1 MSYRAEMLAQ
11 HGWAYESS
19 VWDCWREFL
28 PEGWQ
33 FSAFDRGYFL
43 SQEQKNAGKLRQAAL
58 PAWNGVGISDRSLS
72 SRSCDWEL
80 KILTAHS
87 FGLHCLPFELIQ
99 DADLLVII
107 GGFEE
112 FHASEKAVSRKA
124 IQRMLVRLASDYRA
138 VLSDFY
144 SASFAVSGNVPAVV
158 SMDYDRT
165 CDLDL
170 LSADLRQLDTGRV
183 SIDNLRLAKSMLILH
198 GEQDSIVPVERARSL
213 HERLPGSRLSLHR
226 SAGHAL
232 PFTHP
237 EWCLKQ
243 IVGALAQVSP
253 TAVEVLVS

>member
-1 MSYRAEMLAQ
+1 MLAQ

-33 FSAFDRGYFL
+33 FSTLDRGYFL
-43 SQEQKNAGKLRQAAL
+43 SREEKNAGKFLHAAL
-58 PAWNGVGISDRSLS
+58 PAWNGVDISDRSRP
-72 SRSCDWEL
+72 SRNCDQEL

-87 FGLHCLPFELIQ
+87 FGLHCLPIELIQ

-112 FHASEKAVSRKA
+112 FHASERAVSRKA
-124 IQRMLVRLASDYRA
+124 IQRMLVRLGSDYRA
-138 VLSDFY
+138 VLNDFY
-144 SASFAVSGNVPAVV
+144 SASFGVGGKVPAFV
-158 SMDYDRT
+158 SMDYGRT

-170 LSADLRQLDTGRV
+170 LSADLRQLNEGRV
-183 SIDNLRLAKSMLILH
+183 CMDNLRLAKCALILH
-198 GEQDSIVPVERARSL
+198 GEQDSIVPVERAHSL

-243 IVGALAQVSP
+243 IVAALAQVSP
-253 TAVEVLVS
+253 TSVEVPVS